1 MRRITLTD
9 GQAEL
14 LEKLLEREMDEEW
27 LYQMD
32 GFRDPAH
39 YKDVLGLYKAIQ
51 RKPRNLIEAFAIK
64 GLTSDRD
71 RDLAEIVGGQAK
83 CS

>member
-9 GQAEL
+9 EQAEL
-14 LEKLLEREMDEEW
+14 LERLLEREMDEEW

-39 YKDVLGLYKAIQ
+39 YKDVLSLYKAIQ
-51 RKPRNLIEAFAIK
+51 PKPRNFIDALSIK
-64 GLTSDRD
+64 GLMSDRD
-71 RDLAEIVGGQAK
+71 RELAEIVGGQAK